1 MIRVLDAL
9 SGRNKKKYIYFFSEA
24 VQFKFKFYFFFQV
37 EIVQLTKIFC
47 SSCAF
52 TVPARPCLILREVC
66 VCVCVSPLIPEPT
79 PIPLPPKI
87 LF

>member
-9 SGRNKKKYIYFFSEA
+9 SGRNKKKYIYYFFSEA
-24 VQFKFKFYFFFQV
+24 VQFKYKFYFLFQV
-37 EIVQLTKIFC
+37 EIVQFTKIFC

-52 TVPARPCLILREVC
+52 TVHARPCLILHEVC
-66 VCVCVSPLIPEPT
+66 VYGSPLIPEPT
-79 PIPLPPKI
+79 PLPLPPKI